1 MSALSIQPT
10 YPIFTDIDGQPLE
23 DGYVWIG
30 TANLD
35 PQTNP
40 INVYWDAAL
49 TLPAAQPIRTLA
61 GYPSN
66 SGTPARLYVNSDYSI
81 RVMNKNGSSV
91 YSAPAATERY
101 SDVVVSGVN
110 AEDVIYDPPFLSGV
124 QTNVEAK
131 LAQTVSVKD
140 FGAVGDGVTDDTAA
154 FTAAFAAAKNVYAP
168 APAVSYRLSTVTIP
182 ANRELVTDGFA
193 TVCHQLAGT
202 AVGTRMFVV
211 GGSNVRI
218 GSMTVKGNIATDTDE
233 QNHAIYIQANATVGN
248 LNNIHI
254 GDIYGEDI
262 RGDVVYF
269 GQATGALYKL
279 TNVHVG
285 NVTFDNVYRNGV
297 SCVSADGFSV
307 ESVTGTRCGF
317 THMDVEANVG
327 SGPCINGRIGY
338 IKGRCFGLVSPTAAD
353 YIDNIEIGVLALSPT
368 YAAQSSPS
376 YAPGA
381 AIEDGLLLRNIK
393 RAKIGHFSAEGFN
406 RCAAFVTYNAGEL
419 GCQYLGIDS
428 VYLRNN
434 SITDVVYNSYINFIT
449 INTNHLSIGHI
460 DAVVSGSN
468 KRVLSNMRSGFIR
481 SVVADVQ
488 SAAAFMR
495 NCQNVQV
502 GSIVQTGAG
511 GFMWQLCVN
520 CSVGG
525 GSFTGDRL
533 ATSCTQCR
541 FENFTATAAVFLF
554 SSGQENHVI
563 VNSTLNGSYYGYG
576 VGIRAH
582 TMAQRFGAYYLWV
595 DATGDLRIK
604 SSEPTSDTDGTV
616 VGTQT

>member
-1 MSALSIQPT
+1 MASLTPSPKMQFFDANGNPLVGGKLYTYSAGTTSPLAT
-10 YPIFTDIDGQPLE
+10 YTDST
-23 DGYVWIG
+23 G
-30 TANLD
+30 TSAN
-35 PQTNP
+35 TNP
-40 INVYWDAAL
+40 VILDSRGEANVWLGAGSYKMALKDSVGALIWTVDNILGAPSSNAAL
-49 TLPAAQPIRTLA
+49 VALAASDGASLVGFIQ
-61 GYPSN
+61 
-66 SGTPARLYVNSDYSI
+66 SGTGAV
-81 RVMNKNGSSV
+81 
-91 YSAPAATERY
+91 ATT
-101 SDVVVSGVN
+101 
-110 AEDVIYDPPFLSGV
+110 V
-124 QTNVEAK
+124 QAK
-131 LAQTVSVKD
+131 LRESVSVKD

-154 FTAAFAAAKNVYAP
+154 FQAALAAAKKVYAP

-182 ANRELVTDGFA
+182 ATRELVTDGFA
-193 TVCHQLAGT
+193 TVFHQLAGT

-218 GSMTVKGNIATDTDE
+218 GSMTVKGNIATDTNE
-233 QNHAIYIQANATVGN
+233 QNHAIFIQANATTGN
-248 LNNIHI
+248 INNIHI

-269 GQATGALYKL
+269 GQATGAANKL
-279 TNVHVG
+279 KNVHIG
-285 NVTFDNVYRNGV
+285 NITFDNVYRNGV

-317 THMDVEANVG
+317 THMDVEANAG

-338 IKGRCFGLVSPTAAD
+338 IKGRCFGLVSPTASD
-353 YIDNIEIGVLALSPT
+353 YIDNIEIGVLDLSPT

-376 YAPGA
+376 YAPGIS
-381 AIEDGLLLRNIK
+381 IEDGLLLRNVRRVNIS
-393 RAKIGHFSAEGFN
+393 HFRAEGFN

-434 SITDVVYNSYINFIT
+434 SITDVVYNSYIQFIA

-460 DAVVSGSN
+460 DAVVSGSS
-468 KRVLSNMRSGFIR
+468 KRCLSNLRSGFIR

-495 NCQNVQV
+495 DCQNVQV
-502 GSIVQTGAG
+502 GSIFQTGAG

-563 VNSTLNGSYYGYG
+563 VNSTLNSSYYGYG

-582 TMAQRFGAYYLWV
+582 TMAQRFGDYYLWV
-595 DATGDLRIK
+595 DSTGDLRIK
-604 SSEPTSDTDGTV
+604 SSAPTTDTDGTV